1 MEPVLQ
7 AARQATEGP
16 PSRPSRPRTGAL
28 DPRLLRYARTTRR
41 FILLSAGIGGATAAL
56 VIAQA
61 WLIATV
67 VAGAFI
73 DHRTLKDLRVQVVAL
88 LAVVGARAV
97 LAWAA
102 ERAAQRASASA
113 KSELRLAGAA
123 HVAGLGGSGPTGRG
137 ATSLSL
143 VLTTGIDALDG
154 YFARYLPQLLLAVI
168 VPLAI
173 IGVVAGAD
181 WVSAVLIAVSIP
193 LIPLFMALVGATTRD
208 RTAARM
214 RSLQRLGGHFLDVV
228 AGLPTLKVFGRAKAQ
243 ARAIADV
250 TDRYRSATLG
260 TLRLTF
266 LSSLVLELL
275 ATVSV
280 ALVAVA
286 VGLRLLGG
294 HLSFHDALFVLVLA
308 PEAYLPLRALGTHYH
323 ASADGLKAAEEL
335 FTFLEEPVSGAALG
349 GTGEPRDCSIRIAG
363 LEVTYPGRRLPALR
377 DVVLTVSP
385 EEVVALTGP
394 SGCGKSTLLAVLLGL
409 QQPGAGDVVCGGV
422 PLHVL
427 DLSRWRAQIGW
438 VPQRPHL
445 FARSVADNVR
455 VGHASATDD
464 DVALA
469 LEAAGLTGVV
479 ERLPFGAATL
489 LGEGGSGL
497 SSGER
502 QRLALA
508 RAFVRDPELLLL
520 DEPTAA
526 LDHETEAEVLTALRR
541 LLAGRTALIVAHRPA
556 LAALADRVVEL
567 PAPLVVT

>member
-1 MEPVLQ
+1 MAPVLQ

-16 PSRPSRPRTGAL
+16 LPRQSRPRAGAL
-28 DPRLLRYARTTRR
+28 DPRLLHYAKTTRR
-41 FILLSAGIGGATAAL
+41 FILLSAAVGGATAAL
-56 VIAQA
+56 LIAQA

-73 DHRTLKDLRVQVVAL
+73 DHRTLRDLRVPVAGLLGVV
-88 LAVVGARAV
+88 VARAV

-102 ERAAQRASASA
+102 ERAAHRASASA
-113 KSELRLAGAA
+113 KSELRRAATA
-123 HVAGLGGSGPTGRG
+123 HVARLVGSGWTGGRS
-137 ATSLSL
+137 ASLSL
-143 VLTTGIDALDG
+143 VLTTGIDGLDG
-154 YFARYLPQLLLAVI
+154 YFARYLPQVLLAVI

-181 WVSAVLIAVSIP
+181 WVGAVLIAVSIP
-193 LIPLFMALVGATTRD
+193 LIPVFMALVGATTRD

-214 RSLQRLGGHFLDVV
+214 RSVHRLGGHFLDVV

-243 ARAIADV
+243 AEAIADV

-286 VGLRLLGG
+286 VGLRVLGG
-294 HLSFHDALFVLVLA
+294 HLPFHDALFVLVLA
-308 PEAYLPLRALGTHYH
+308 PEAYLPLRALGAQYH
-323 ASADGLKAAEEL
+323 ASADGLKAAEAL
-335 FTFLEEPVSGAALG
+335 FEFFEEPGQSGVAG
-349 GTGEPRDCSIRIAG
+349 GGNEARDCGVRTTG

-377 DVVLTVSP
+377 DVDLTVSP

-409 QQPGAGDVVCGGV
+409 QQPSAGTVACGGV
-422 PLHVL
+422 PLEAL
-427 DLSRWRAQIGW
+427 DLARWRERIGW

-455 VGHASATDD
+455 VGRASATDD
-464 DVALA
+464 EVAAA
-469 LEAAGLTGVV
+469 LEAADLNGTVA
-479 ERLPFGAATL
+479 RLPFGAATL
-489 LGEGGSGL
+489 LGDGGAGL
-497 SSGER
+497 SAGER

-508 RAFVRDPELLLL
+508 RAFVREPGLLLL

-526 LDHETEAEVLTALRR
+526 LDHETEAEVLAALRR

-567 PAPLVVT
+567 PAALVPT